1 MQGYVK
7 LTSKDK
13 FTLDNSV
20 IMIDLQDVYCVKGFK
35 SIHIVISVEGDEILH
50 REKKKPLV
58 TFYLGEGGHICND
71 AHCAAE
77 N

>member
-50 REKKKPLV
+50 RERKNL
-58 TFYLGEGGHICND
+58 L
-71 AHCAAE
+71 
-77 N
+77 